1 VNRLVSN
8 PFDLA
13 DTTAYTD
20 WRQAK
25 LADWPGGVDRLRI
38 EVARLAE
45 PSPAEVKAITARIA
59 RCNLALISCSNPTD
73 INPSALLDFGR
84 HLGLV
89 RPDGNLCADERAVSA
104 IAVRPTGQATDYVPY
119 TSRALSWHTDGYYKA
134 PGPPVRAWTL
144 LCVRDAAE
152 GGENALLDPEIAYIH
167 LRDQDPALIRALMEP
182 DAMTVPANRQ
192 GGLELRPASTG
203 PVFSVID
210 GHLHMRYSARAR
222 NIRWKASPALDA
234 ARERLSRLLSE
245 PCVFM
250 FRHRLGPGEGYVSNN
265 VLHNRSAFSDP
276 TGAGRLLLRA
286 RYLDRVQTPAD

>member
-1 VNRLVSN
+1 MSN

-13 DTTAYTD
+13 DTPAYLD

-25 LADWPGGVDRLRI
+25 LADWPGGVDRLRV

-59 RCNLALISCSNPTD
+59 RCNLALISCRNPTD

-89 RPDGNLCADERAVSA
+89 RPDGNLCADEQAVSA
-104 IAVRPTGQATDYVPY
+104 IAVRPTGQASEYIPY

-134 PGPPVRAWTL
+134 PGAPVRAWTL

-167 LRDQDPALIRALMEP
+167 LRDEDPALIQALMEP
-182 DAMTVPANRQ
+182 DAMTVPANRE
-192 GGLELRPASTG
+192 GDLELRPASTG

-245 PCVFM
+245 PCVYM
-250 FRHRLGPGEGYVSNN
+250 FRHRLRPGEGYVSNN
-265 VLHNRSAFSDP
+265 VLHNRSGFSDP

-286 RYLDRVQTPAD
+286 RYLDWVQTQAG